1 MDVWFNLSNWFFL
14 TYLEILLNLSLFSH
28 IYVLDKHKND
38 KKEDNKM
45 ITISKTFETIRKDVN
60 SENSICIAA
69 FEKIT
74 SLLFKGVV
82 VLGVPLI
89 IYMILFI

>member
-1 MDVWFNLSNWFFL
+1 M
-14 TYLEILLNLSLFSH
+14 
-28 IYVLDKHKND
+28 HKNV

-45 ITISKTFETIRKDVN
+45 ITISKTFETFRKDVN
-60 SENSICIAA
+60 SENSTYIAA

-74 SLLFKGVV
+74 SFLFRGIV

-89 IYMILFI
+89 IYMLLFL